1 MSGQPPI
8 FGPATPRRERLLAL
22 GQDGPMEHNPD
33 APWYGRL
40 HWQVLTAMV
49 VGALFGFVGGEEM
62 ADRVGW
68 IGDLFMKLLRMV
80 IVPLVLTSIISGVA
94 SVGGG
99 RSLGRLFS
107 KTMGYYV
114 LSSFLA
120 AFVGLLMVNL
130 IRPGVGANLT
140 GTDQQALPELSTP
153 ESPIQ
158 LLLDI
163 VPQNVV
169 QAAATADMLALIFF
183 CIVFGAALST
193 LPDKS
198 RRPLVEFFDA
208 LFHVMMTLTSGIIK
222 FLPIGV
228 FALITRMI
236 GTTGFDAFR
245 PLAMYA
251 LTIFSGVT
259 IHFFVSLPILLI
271 LLGRIS
277 PRIHFANMREPL
289 LIAFSTSSSGAT
301 LPVTMNV
308 VEEKV
313 GVSNKIASFVLPM
326 GATINM
332 DGTAVFECA
341 GALFIAQAMGFDL
354 TIMQQGIVVLTALLA
369 SIGAAAVPSAGL
381 VVIFI
386 VLGAIGLEGPD
397 VNVIVGSMLAIDRP
411 LDMYRTAAN
420 VFSDSCGAAI
430 IARSEGE
437 TGVDT
442 EVR

>member
-1 MSGQPPI
+1 
-8 FGPATPRRERLLAL
+8 
-22 GQDGPMEHNPD
+22 MEHDPN
-33 APWYGRL
+33 APWHRRL
-40 HWQVLTAMV
+40 HWQVLMAML
-49 VGALFGFVGGEEM
+49 VGALAGTLFGEPL

-68 IGDLFMKLLRMV
+68 IGDLFMKLLRMI

-99 RSLGRLFS
+99 RALGRLFS
-107 KTMGYYV
+107 KTLGYYV

-120 AFVGLLMVNL
+120 ATVGLFMVNL

-140 GTDQQALPELSTP
+140 GTAQVALPELSTP
-153 ESPIQ
+153 ESPAQ
-158 LLLDI
+158 LLTDI
-163 VPQNVV
+163 VPENVI
-169 QAAATADMLALIFF
+169 QAASAGDMLALIFF
-183 CIVFGAALST
+183 CIVFGAALTT
-193 LPDKS
+193 LPDKT
-198 RRPLVEFFDA
+198 RGPLVQLFEG
-208 LFHVMMTLTSGIIK
+208 LFHAMMRLTSGIIK

-228 FALITRMI
+228 FALITRMVA
-236 GTTGFDAFR
+236 TTGFDAFR
-245 PLAMYA
+245 PLALYA
-251 LTIFSGVT
+251 LTIGSGVT
-259 IHFFVSLPILLI
+259 IHFLVTLPILLI
-271 LLGRIS
+271 VLGRIS

-301 LPVTMNV
+301 LPVTMKV

-313 GVSNKIASFVLPM
+313 GVSNKIASFILPM
-326 GATINM
+326 GATVNM

-341 GALFIAQAMGFDL
+341 GALFIAQALGFEL
-354 TIMQQGIVVLTALLA
+354 TLMAQGVVVLTALLA

-386 VLGAIGLEGPD
+386 VLEAIGLGGPE

-411 LDMYRTAAN
+411 LDMYRTMVN
-420 VFSDSCGAAI
+420 IFGDSCGAAI

-442 EVR
+442 EIR